1 MSRYRRPSRL
11 EERGRSGQAWPTAG
25 SRDHRAPMSTGL
37 ASPLA
42 SIAVRVDGAIRPVGG
57 ATRLVAP
64 VAGSRLDGVPI
75 GPASDLFSG
84 RSFEDHPISRNI
96 LLKSPRAEGPN
107 DPVAGMARP
116 GPPYRPPALMSRL
129 EGCFRVGLNTACS
142 AVPGAGFRPEPDP
155 DLRRRAGRGFY
166 GRFGPDPPGGCV
178 LLPVMFV
185 ALRFLSCAG
194 AGAAPTGRER
204 AAETPGQAARGYA
217 GGPYHLPSASGCGRG
232 RPPAAWRGALPEGGP
247 AGRGPCWRNP
257 CRRNPC
263 WRGSR

>member
-1 MSRYRRPSRL
+1 VTAAVSGDWVEGRFCRNPFIAACCRERVARGVPPEVGPPMSRYRRPSRL

-25 SRDHRAPMSTGL
+25 SHDHRAPMSTGL

-166 GRFGPDPPGGCV
+166 GRFGPDPPGGAFFC
-178 LLPVMFV
+178 
-185 ALRFLSCAG
+185 
-194 AGAAPTGRER
+194 
-204 AAETPGQAARGYA
+204 Q
-217 GGPYHLPSASGCGRG
+217 
-232 RPPAAWRGALPEGGP
+232 
-247 AGRGPCWRNP
+247 
-257 CRRNPC
+257 
-263 WRGSR
+263 